1 MALTSA
7 EVAHVARLARL
18 SLTDEEIELMRSQLS
33 NILAYIDQL
42 QEVDVTGVE
51 PTAQVTGLATVMRP
65 DAVTERLT
73 REQALSNAPD
83 QRDGMFRVKGVFEE

>member
-18 SLTDEEIELMRSQLS
+18 SLSPEELELMRSQLS
-33 NILAYIDQL
+33 NILEYIELL

-51 PTAQVTGLATVMRP
+51 PTTQVTGLATVLRP
-65 DAVTERLT
+65 DAVTERLS
-73 REQALSNAPD
+73 REQALANATE
-83 QRDGMFRVKGVFEE
+83 QRDGMFRVRAVFEE